1 MSSWRFSFS
10 SQRSR
15 RSTQNEASS
24 PESAHGGSSN
34 PPPRYSNVSLEHTP
48 QIYRP
53 QSSEISTQDNA
64 PWRSVTS
71 LGSQLSTPTYFTDDP
86 DSRSIS
92 ASTIT
97 LTNPPR
103 YSTLTDRIPSAEPP
117 YGPNGMSNPEHTFSI
132 KRGLKSKP
140 WASLRLYDA
149 PSIAT
154 RVPRK
159 GRYPHLS
166 NMDSMVGSAELY
178 LSAPQ
183 TIRSIELVLKGG
195 IVTPSFSQGGS
206 VTFLDHT
213 YVLWDRKF
221 GDPMRLAHGDSAPTD
236 EYNGRLSGNWA
247 FPFCIPFPNEVDLAT
262 MHALY
267 ANGSERPIRFL
278 PVLLGNGSTLSPF
291 NLEDYT
297 TPVGSPADVA
307 PFDIGSPYVPVE
319 KGCPVVSPAITS
331 SQPSTQGFASIPL
344 ASSGTAAPSTPS
356 LEPYNFTQ
364 AENGLSGRSSEHS
377 PKSYV
382 SSPSK
387 QRPVAHALRL
397 NQGASSTMHDSERS
411 TSTSGYAPPPTFS
424 ERGVVASVEYEL
436 TLVINHGRFS
446 SKARVSTK
454 VIYAPVSFPLSMTPG
469 RHMAYQRK
477 ETPPGPE
484 LDPDGWK
491 QLPEVSIK
499 GTFLETREVTSR
511 YKLFLAKPLSYSR
524 GTVVPCCIA
533 VSCDDVDALSILA
546 SPRMLRVRLR
556 RSIRVLQNQVEVT
569 EDSIGPYD
577 IRSSIAGNFVPSK
590 SGISSGALMRSAQ
603 SKKVK
608 RASAGYA
615 VEGFIDPFLGDA
627 HVAEGLLGP
636 YNECD
641 TRDVGEGAIWCTPPN
656 FAQDPKTRRLYGEI
670 YLPRDLQPTC
680 TFPLFMVEYLVQL
693 LAPATNAFVPD
704 VQRKPSSDKGKARA
718 AGQPGKDEEDVGHVY
733 ASNPVVITTD
743 KRDDELTPVA
753 FLSPRHR
760 SDGGGP

>member
-24 PESAHGGSSN
+24 PESANGGSSN

-48 QIYRP
+48 QIYGP
-53 QSSEISTQDNA
+53 QSSNISTQDNINA

-140 WASLRLYDA
+140 WASLRLYGA

-159 GRYPHLS
+159 GRYPHFS

-221 GDPMRLAHGDSAPTD
+221 GDPMRLAHGDSASTD

-319 KGCPVVSPAITS
+319 KGRPVVSPAITS

-364 AENGLSGRSSEHS
+364 AENGLSGQSSEHS

-397 NQGASSTMHDSERS
+397 NQGASSMHDSERS

-446 SKARVSTK
+446 SKARF
-454 VIYAPVSFPLSMTPG
+454 VIYLFCHPDQSPTLSTEP
-469 RHMAYQRK
+469 
-477 ETPPGPE
+477 T
-484 LDPDGWK
+484 
-491 QLPEVSIK
+491 
-499 GTFLETREVTSR
+499 
-511 YKLFLAKPLSYSR
+511 
-524 GTVVPCCIA
+524 
-533 VSCDDVDALSILA
+533 
-546 SPRMLRVRLR
+546 
-556 RSIRVLQNQVEVT
+556 SIRVLQNQVEVT

-608 RASAGYA
+608 RASAGCA
-615 VEGFIDPFLGDA
+615 VEGFIEPFLGDG

-718 AGQPGKDEEDVGHVY
+718 AGQPGKDEEDVDHVY
-733 ASNPVVITTD
+733 ASHPVVISTD